1 MPLTLLL
8 ASGSA
13 TRARML
19 RDAGVAVENLAP
31 RVDEDE
37 IKASYRGAG
46 ARVEDT
52 AIALAE
58 LKAQSVSRKIMG
70 GMPGRYV
77 LGADQMLECGG
88 IWFDK
93 PADLAA
99 ARAQL
104 AALRGRTH
112 HLVSAAVLVRDGE
125 RLWHHVDRAE
135 LVMRDFSDA
144 FLDDYLRGIGAEVL
158 GSVGAYHL
166 EGLGAQLFSRVR
178 GDFFTVLGLP
188 LLPVLAILR
197 QHGMLRL

>member
-1 MPLTLLL
+1 
-8 ASGSA
+8 
-13 TRARML
+13 ML
-19 RDAGVAVENLAP
+19 RDAGVAVENMPP

-37 IKASYRGAG
+37 IKASYRGEGAG
-46 ARVEDT
+46 VEDT

-70 GMPGRYV
+70 AAPGRFV

-93 PADLAA
+93 PVDLQA

-104 AALRGRTH
+104 GALRGRAH
-112 HLVSAAVLVRDGE
+112 HLISAAVLVKDGV

-135 LVMRDFSDA
+135 LVMRDFSEA
-144 FLDDYLRGIGAEVL
+144 FLDEYLGGIGAEVL

-166 EGLGAQLFSRVR
+166 EGVGAQLFSRVR

-197 QHGMLRL
+197 SHGMLRS